1 MANAVIS
8 LIALA
13 IMLSS
18 VMAVLN
24 SMFESNQKTSRA
36 FISQAESAVEQTRA
50 AVEVVAISA
59 FSESTNSK
67 VDVTVRNTGEIEFGN
82 FRDWDVNIEYLDQ
95 NSQLNTKR
103 LSFADTA
110 TDDAWTVQAIY
121 QDSTS
126 RTAEFVGKN
135 VLNEGEE
142 VVIRLQIIPAILG
155 QSTGRIVV
163 TPPIGAP
170 SSRFF
175 SG

>member
-1 MANAVIS
+1 MI
-8 LIALA
+8 
-13 IMLSS
+13 SS

-50 AVEVVAISA
+50 AVEVIGINS

-67 VDVTVRNTGEIEFGN
+67 VDVTVRNTGEVEFGD
-82 FRDWDVNIEYLDQ
+82 FQDWDVNVEYLDQ
-95 NSQLNTKR
+95 SSQLNTRR

-121 QDSTS
+121 QDSAD
-126 RTAEFVGKN
+126 RTAEVVGEN

-155 QSTGRIVV
+155 ESTGRIVV

-170 SSRFF
+170 STAFF

>member
-8 LIALA
+8 VIALA
-13 IMLSS
+13 IMIST

-36 FISQAESAVEQTRA
+36 FISQAESAVELTRA
-50 AVEVVAISA
+50 AVEVIEISA

-67 VDVTVRNTGEIEFGN
+67 VDVTVRNTGEIEFGD
-82 FRDWDVNIEYLDQ
+82 FREWGVNVEYLDQ
-95 NSQLNTKR
+95 SSQLTTRR
-103 LSFADTA
+103 LSFAETA

-121 QDSTS
+121 QDSTN
-126 RTAEFVGKN
+126 RTAEIVGAN

-142 VVIRLQIIPAILG
+142 VVIRLQIIPAILDE
-155 QSTGRIVV
+155 STGRIVV

-170 SSRFF
+170 SSGFF

>member
-1 MANAVIS
+1 VSNAVIS

-13 IMLSS
+13 IMIST

-36 FISQAESAVEQTRA
+36 FIAQADSAVEQTRS
-50 AVEVVAISA
+50 AVEVIDINS

-67 VDVTVRNTGEIEFGN
+67 VDVTVRNTGEVEFGD
-82 FRDWDVNIEYLDQ
+82 FRDWDINVEYLDQ
-95 NSQLNTKR
+95 SSQLNAKR
-103 LSFADTA
+103 LSFASIA
-110 TDDAWTVQAIY
+110 SDDAWTVQAIY
-121 QDSTS
+121 QDSS
-126 RTAEFVGKN
+126 NRIAEIVGTD

-155 QSTGRIVV
+155 ESTGRIVV
-163 TPPIGAP
+163 TPPVGAP
-170 SSRFF
+170 SSGFF

>member
-1 MANAVIS
+1 MSNAVIS

-13 IMLSS
+13 IMISS

-36 FISQAESAVEQTRA
+36 FISQAGAAVEQTRA
-50 AVEVVAISA
+50 AVEVITVNT

-67 VDVTVRNTGEIEFGN
+67 VDVTVRNTGEIEYGDFQ
-82 FRDWDVNIEYLDQ
+82 DWDVNVEYLDQ
-95 NSQLNTKR
+95 SSQLNTKR
-103 LSFADTA
+103 LSYASTA

-121 QDSTS
+121 QDSS
-126 RTAEFVGKN
+126 DRTAEIVGSN

-155 QSTGRIVV
+155 ESTGRVVV
-163 TPPIGAP
+163 TPPVGAP
-170 SSRFF
+170 SSAFF

>member
-1 MANAVIS
+1 MGNALVS

-13 IMLSS
+13 IMISS
-18 VMAVLN
+18 VMAFLS

-50 AVEVVAISA
+50 AVEVVAISS

-67 VDVTVRNTGEIEFGN
+67 VDVTVRNTGEVEFGD
-82 FRDWDVNIEYLDQ
+82 FQDWDVNVEYLDQ
-95 NSQLNTKR
+95 NSQLTTRR
-103 LSFADTA
+103 LSFAETA

-121 QDSTS
+121 QDSTTK
-126 RTAEFVGKN
+126 TAEIVGAN

-142 VVIRLQIIPAILG
+142 VVIRIQIVPAILDE
-155 QSTGRIVV
+155 STGRIVV

-170 SSRFF
+170 SSGFF
-175 SG
+175 NG